1 MKSILILCF
10 LAAALRAAD
19 VAEPMPVQLEPRHKM
34 VFENEYVRLI
44 DVQLQPGEV
53 TLFHRHV
60 IPSVVV
66 YLTKSTNR
74 SETWGEKAVISR
86 DISPGESRYAPY
98 DEKPLVHRV
107 TNTGAGLFRVFDIEL
122 LHTPPLTVTKAAN
135 VPAAAKLQW
144 EEKRVRAFRVALD
157 PTHPVIFPADDCA
170 HLVIGIS
177 GETKPKVNLAPMIDA
192 VTLENG
198 HHVFLPPRSAFQL
211 SSAGA
216 AAEAV
221 VLELR

>member
-1 MKSILILCF
+1 MKPILILCF
-10 LAAALRAAD
+10 LAVALRAAD
-19 VAEPMPVQLEPRHKM
+19 VTEPMPVQLEPRHKTTL
-34 VFENEYVRLI
+34 ENEYVRLI
-44 DVQLQPGEV
+44 DVQIQPGET

-74 SETWGEKAVISR
+74 SETWGEKTVVSR

-98 DEKPLVHRV
+98 DAKPLVHRV

-122 LHTPPLTVTKAAN
+122 LHTPPVTVAKAAN
-135 VPAAAKLQW
+135 LPAAAKLQW
-144 EEKRVRAFRVALD
+144 EEKRARAFRVALD
-157 PTHPVIFPADDCA
+157 PTHPVVFPADDCA
-170 HLVIGIS
+170 RLVIGIS
-177 GETKPKVNLAPMIDA
+177 GETRPKVNMVPMIDA

-198 HHVFLPPRSAFQL
+198 HYIFLSPHAAIQL